1 MNATKTQMATIE
13 HNGFHGFHAVRF
25 RPLSEGRH
33 PETWEP
39 AWVVS
44 LRTAK
49 RLNAVVC
56 GASDCKC
63 GESIAWIDDG
73 YDSGH
78 PCGYVSMV
86 TEIRGNYPQ
95 GN

>member
-1 MNATKTQMATIE
+1 
-13 HNGFHGFHAVRF
+13 
-25 RPLSEGRH
+25 
-33 PETWEP
+33 
-39 AWVVS
+39 VS

-49 RLNAVVC
+49 RLNAVAC